1 VRLLLFGGSY
11 NPVHVGHLIMA
22 QEVARQFGYGLV
34 ALVPSLNP
42 PHKSMAAD
50 PGPERRLEMLRI
62 AIEGDPGL
70 VADDC
75 EIRRGGT
82 SYTIDTIRDLA
93 SRYQVEGKIGL
104 LLGDDLVPGF
114 GDWREPGR
122 LAAEADIVCAR
133 RLHAER
139 LDFPYPHRY
148 ADNPIV
154 AVSSSMIRARIAA
167 GEAFRQF
174 LPRGVRDYIVAG
186 GLYGLR

>member
-1 VRLLLFGGSY
+1 MKLLLFGGSY

-22 QEVARQFGYGLV
+22 QEVRRQFGYDLV

-42 PHKSMAAD
+42 PHKPLASD
-50 PGPERRLEMLRI
+50 PGPERRLAMLRI
-62 AIEGDPGL
+62 AIDGDPTF

-75 EIRRGGT
+75 EIRRGGA

-93 SRYQVEGKIGL
+93 SRYPVLGKIGL

-114 GDWREPGR
+114 GAWREPGR

-139 LDFPYPHRY
+139 LDLPYPHRY

-154 AVSSSMIRARIAA
+154 DVSSSMIRSRIAA
-167 GEAFRQF
+167 GEGFRQF
-174 LPRGVRDYIVAG
+174 LPRAVCDYIVAE